1 VHWFAGAAAP
11 QFVARHDP
19 TAQAVGAGEPAA
31 HEEPTGQ
38 AIAETLPGQYVP
50 VTQVAAE
57 QAVVWLATED
67 VPAPQA
73 TGAVAPSA
81 Q

>member
-1 VHWFAGAAAP
+1 MHWLAAP
-11 QFVARHDP
+11 EPLFVARHDP
-19 TAQAVGAGEPAA
+19 AAHAAGADEPAA
-31 HEEPTGQ
+31 HEKPTGQ

-67 VPAPQA
+67 VPAAQA
-73 TGAVAPSA
+73 AGAVAPSA
-81 Q
+81 QK